1 MISVC
6 FKETEPGRIRLS
18 FRSKGAV
25 DVAALAARWGGGGH
39 RNAAGATA
47 RGTFAPVER
56 DRDRRRDRR
65 HLGRP

>member
-6 FKETEPGRIRLS
+6 FKETEPGQVRLS

-39 RNAAGATA
+39 RNAGGRHR
-47 RGTFAPVER
+47 RGSLAAVER
-56 DRDRRRDRR
+56 AVIAAARR
-65 HLGRP
+65 HLGKP

>member
-1 MISVC
+1 VISVC
-6 FKETEPGRIRLS
+6 FKESEPGLIRLS

-47 RGTFAPVER
+47 HGTLEAVER
-56 DRDRRRDRR
+56 TVIAAAKR
-65 HLGRP
+65 HLRQP